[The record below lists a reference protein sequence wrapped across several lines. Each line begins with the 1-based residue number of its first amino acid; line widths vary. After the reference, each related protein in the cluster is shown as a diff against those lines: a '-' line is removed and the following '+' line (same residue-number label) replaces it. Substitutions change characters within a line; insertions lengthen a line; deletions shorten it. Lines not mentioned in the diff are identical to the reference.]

1 MKHGL
6 ALYCAGPCA
15 SRIHSR
21 ISMAKIEAGKRWT
34 GGARALALAA
44 LSLWCVLPDTVAL
57 AEEEGRP
64 VIKVPRGGGRELFQ
78 NCVLCHKYDGRGG
91 PSEGGYGADLRVTK
105 LTKEELVNVITNG
118 RMSKGMPP
126 FKGVLDDE
134 KIETLATFIKVELKL
149 KQ

>member
-1 MKHGL
+1 
-6 ALYCAGPCA
+6 
-15 SRIHSR
+15 
-21 ISMAKIEAGKRWT
+21 MAKIEAAKRWA
-34 GGARALALAA
+34 GGAKALAFAA
-44 LSLWCVLPDTVAL
+44 LSLWSVLPDTLAL
-57 AEEEGRP
+57 AEEEERP

-105 LTKEELVNVITNG
+105 LTREEVIQVITDG

-126 FKGVLDDE
+126 FKGMLDEE
-134 KIETLATFIKVELKL
+134 KIETLATFIKEELKL

>member
-1 MKHGL
+1 
-6 ALYCAGPCA
+6 
-15 SRIHSR
+15 
-21 ISMAKIEAGKRWT
+21 MAKIEAGKRWT
-34 GGARALALAA
+34 GGAKALALAA
-44 LSLWCVLPDTVAL
+44 LSLWSVLPDTVAL
-57 AEEEGRP
+57 AEEEDRP

-105 LTKEELVNVITNG
+105 LTREEVIQVITDG

>member
-1 MKHGL
+1 
-6 ALYCAGPCA
+6 
-15 SRIHSR
+15 
-21 ISMAKIEAGKRWT
+21 MANIEAGKRWPRGT
-34 GGARALALAA
+34 KAVALVA
-44 LSLWCVLPDTVAL
+44 LSLGCVFANTEAL
-57 AEEEGRP
+57 AEEEDRP

-105 LTKEELVNVITNG
+105 LTREELVNVITNG

-126 FKGVLDDE
+126 FKGILDEE

>member
-1 MKHGL
+1 
-6 ALYCAGPCA
+6 
-15 SRIHSR
+15 
-21 ISMAKIEAGKRWT
+21 MAKIEAGIRWT
-34 GGARALALAA
+34 GGAKALAFAA
-44 LSLWCVLPDTVAL
+44 LSLWSVLPDAVAL
-57 AEEEGRP
+57 AEEEDRP

-105 LTKEELVNVITNG
+105 LTQEDLVNVITNG
-118 RMSKGMPP
+118 RMSKGMPA
-126 FKGVLDDE
+126 FKGFLDDE